1 MDLQNQSPALGIVAS
16 LFLLAAQITVS
27 AVGGCCGC
35 CSPSGRTIP
44 SETNRIV
51 GVVCAVVSWILV
63 VIAVS
68 LFFRGASL
76 NSMGYYLSGLY
87 AGGGVLALIA
97 TALAITSFI
106 MLRNNKP
113 AANVEVVT
121 VSASNTPNTHQSP
134 MAFLQV
140 GQPHL
145 RPPHEAASA
154 PKMPDVQPVPA
165 FVMGHPMSSPGAV
178 ASAANDQDYLKQPPL
193 PLPHTAGITSQLQ
206 VPHPQNQSPA
216 LGIVACIFLLAGQI
230 TVSAVGGCCGC
241 CKSRAIPSETNRIV
255 GVICAVVSWILAV
268 IAMALLFR
276 AAWLNSIGYYLSGL
290 YAGGGVLA
298 LLATALG
305 IASFIML
312 RSQSAADVEVAAVSV
327 SASNRPSTQQ
337 SPMAFLQVGQPQF
350 SPVGAASAPAMPD
363 VQPVPGGV
371 AMGHPMM
378 SSPGAVAVATN
389 NQEFKQQPLPEV
401 VPFGHH
407 PQSQSQSQPVVA
419 AEAQGTVIMPRE
431 QSPVHIAGTT
441 SLPQQVL
448 QPQAYVMQQQPPYAV
463 QPQEPLAPLPQG
475 TKF

>member
-1 MDLQNQSPALGIVAS
+1 MDKTVIIVSAVVGSLGVLSAVLGFVAEGANLYNQSPALGIVAS

-206 VPHPQNQSPA
+206 VPHPQ
-216 LGIVACIFLLAGQI
+216 
-230 TVSAVGGCCGC
+230 VS
-241 CKSRAIPSETNRIV
+241 
-255 GVICAVVSWILAV
+255 
-268 IAMALLFR
+268 
-276 AAWLNSIGYYLSGL
+276 
-290 YAGGGVLA
+290 
-298 LLATALG
+298 
-305 IASFIML
+305 
-312 RSQSAADVEVAAVSV
+312 
-327 SASNRPSTQQ
+327 
-337 SPMAFLQVGQPQF
+337 
-350 SPVGAASAPAMPD
+350 
-363 VQPVPGGV
+363 
-371 AMGHPMM
+371 
-378 SSPGAVAVATN
+378 
-389 NQEFKQQPLPEV
+389 
-401 VPFGHH
+401 
-407 PQSQSQSQPVVA
+407 
-419 AEAQGTVIMPRE
+419 
-431 QSPVHIAGTT
+431 
-441 SLPQQVL
+441 
-448 QPQAYVMQQQPPYAV
+448 
-463 QPQEPLAPLPQG
+463 LAPLPQG
-475 TKF
+475 TIKPQNQQTGIGNQIRKNGVEFGVDLAVEMAGNALISMATGAVGGDTEATGSGDASCQYA